1 MKPSVVKKEEILKV
15 LTKLG
20 HVSIPERLNRE
31 ESVNGG
37 INDRF
42 LCDRTVWSEK
52 FSFSGSFSGYLGGIS
67 YQDGKRFSGKLI
79 MMASFSGKLDNV
91 LLVMLSTSFVYI
103 QIDSMHN

>member
-42 LCDRTVWSEK
+42 LCDRTV
-52 FSFSGSFSGYLGGIS
+52 
-67 YQDGKRFSGKLI
+67 
-79 MMASFSGKLDNV
+79 
-91 LLVMLSTSFVYI
+91 
-103 QIDSMHN
+103 